1 MANAATP
8 RSLATSDFNLLEDTM
23 SVADVNIADHD
34 AIYLPGG
41 HAVMFDLPQ
50 SERLASLIT
59 EFYESDKIVWPLC
72 HGPAG
77 LLNVRLSNG
86 DYLVTDKDVTGLLLV
101 RRGAR
106 SARRGRPVQPA
117 GQPEGARWES
127 TPSPTS
133 RR

>member
-1 MANAATP
+1 
-8 RSLATSDFNLLEDTM
+8 LLEDTM

-86 DYLVTDKDVTGLLLV
+86 DYLVT
-101 RRGAR
+101 
-106 SARRGRPVQPA
+106 ARRGRPVQPA

>member
-1 MANAATP
+1 
-8 RSLATSDFNLLEDTM
+8 M
-23 SVADVNIADHD
+23 SVADVNIADYD

-59 EFYESDKIVWPLC
+59 EFYESDKIVSALC

-117 GQPEGARWES
+117 GRPEGARWEI

-133 RR
+133 RP